1 MQLYI
6 LQMVISFCYLLAF
19 SIAFLLNY
27 CLKIKPNETYALF
40 RQIVARAFYAFNFSL
55 LLLLFSMFS
64 VLLVP
69 SCIFFLLG
77 SQWAIKITQLT
88 KEIGEYHLYFNHSFF
103 FCCSVARPI
112 SRTFKIV
119 RRPGNEKKYP
129 RFKCLK
135 KPSVHFRVSKGADLF
150 NIPTLSHC
158 KGRKR
163 RGYQAVYIQD
173 LVVIIASLAAK
184 LRTPSPKSRGTNMDP
199 IRLSLL

>member
-1 MQLYI
+1 MLCSVKSLHAHFMHLIFHYYYYYF
-6 LQMVISFCYLLAF
+6 LCSRFCWFRLAF
-19 SIAFLLNY
+19 
-27 CLKIKPNETYALF
+27 
-40 RQIVARAFYAFNFSL
+40 
-55 LLLLFSMFS
+55 
-64 VLLVP
+64 
-69 SCIFFLLG
+69 FFLLG